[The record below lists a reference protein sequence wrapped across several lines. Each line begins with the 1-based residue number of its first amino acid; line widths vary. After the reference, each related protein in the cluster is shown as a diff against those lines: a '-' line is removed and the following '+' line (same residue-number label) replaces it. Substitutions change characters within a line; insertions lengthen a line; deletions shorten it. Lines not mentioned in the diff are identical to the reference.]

1 MPAVNELNW
10 FKSLGNEWT
19 SNGRATLI
27 RDAKYGAEML
37 HVEWTDAEKSP
48 VVEVTSRIATRD
60 RAIDFA
66 KPSRPAPLSAAELE
80 INTKGTELL
89 IPVDGIVKQASD
101 KIVTKADAKTDIEK
115 ARAIY
120 EWIVDNTF
128 RDARVGGCGIGDI
141 AAILKSGN
149 LAGKCAD
156 LNALFVGLVR
166 AAGIPARDIYGIR
179 LGPSAVAALVPARKP
194 SLTRSTAARKSFW
207 RGMGG
212 SLLTLRMCGKLCSK
226 RRRAIWRSMIPGLQL
241 RARLCSALGR
251 QLARIQFCSRHRA
264 GRIEWSQGRISNVS
278 PGRVWER
285 AARLPRPGY
294 LQICHYC
301 EGADLGVRQARDVM
315 QVRCFPG
322 AVI

>member
-1 MPAVNELNW
+1 MSGEVSNEFHCNRRIGGVDSTAAAIDTPPPRPSLIADRPPCAHQSRFYVVSGSSADQCRTRGCEFDPQPGAWRNFQILTRIEIANADGKSQAWIPVPAVNELNW

-80 INTKGTELL
+80 INTKGIELL

-141 AAILKSGN
+141 AASTQIRQSG
-149 LAGKCAD
+149 
-156 LNALFVGLVR
+156 
-166 AAGIPARDIYGIR
+166 AA
-179 LGPSAVAALVPARKP
+179 SAP
-194 SLTRSTAARKSFW
+194 
-207 RGMGG
+207 
-212 SLLTLRMCGKLCSK
+212 
-226 RRRAIWRSMIPGLQL
+226 I
-241 RARLCSALGR
+241 
-251 QLARIQFCSRHRA
+251 
-264 GRIEWSQGRISNVS
+264 
-278 PGRVWER
+278 
-285 AARLPRPGY
+285 
-294 LQICHYC
+294 
-301 EGADLGVRQARDVM
+301 
-315 QVRCFPG
+315 
-322 AVI
+322 